1 MHYSYHGEDTKMSIK
16 HAGIAVAL
24 LVALAIPQSA
34 ECG

>member
-1 MHYSYHGEDTKMSIK
+1 MSIK